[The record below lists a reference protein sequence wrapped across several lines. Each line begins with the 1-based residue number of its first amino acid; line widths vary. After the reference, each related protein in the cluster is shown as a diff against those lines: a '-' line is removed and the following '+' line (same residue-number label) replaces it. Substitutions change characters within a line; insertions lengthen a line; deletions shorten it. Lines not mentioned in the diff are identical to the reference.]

1 MPTLEDVARKAGVST
16 ATVSK
21 VLSNTPY
28 FTEATR
34 AKVMRAVEET
44 GYMPNLA
51 ARALAAGKTCI
62 VGVVFPWVYDGI
74 FSDPHVLHILEG
86 IEPECSKNG
95 YNILLITPRLTI
107 NGVDEHYLQLIR
119 SGYIDGIIALD
130 NVPFASVLEPI
141 HKKGIP
147 VVNMGYHATRYYVRS
162 DDYTGGYQ
170 LLEHLVELGHS
181 QIGIIDVQPKL
192 NFSTDQRV
200 SGIRAAAEA
209 LGVNF
214 ATLPIARGDFSVASG
229 EKCAAE
235 LLSLHP
241 EVTALICLNDRM
253 ALGAIQQ
260 ARRMGRRVPQTL
272 SVVGFDDIPMAAA
285 SDPSLTTI
293 RSDAPRMGREATRIL
308 FDVLNGQTPDPV
320 ICPVQL
326 MKRQSSAACERRLRD
341 IG

>member
-1 MPTLEDVARKAGVST
+1 
-16 ATVSK
+16 
-21 VLSNTPY
+21 
-28 FTEATR
+28 
-34 AKVMRAVEET
+34 
-44 GYMPNLA
+44 
-51 ARALAAGKTCI
+51 
-62 VGVVFPWVYDGI
+62 
-74 FSDPHVLHILEG
+74 
-86 IEPECSKNG
+86 
-95 YNILLITPRLTI
+95 LTI